1 MINKLLTFLI
11 VIVALLG
18 LSTGTISAATNPFQT
33 VCQQAGAK
41 SSNVCTNK
49 NTNPIY
55 GPTGIIVKV
64 TKVVALITG
73 VMAVIFIMIGG
84 FMYITSGGDS
94 NRVNSAKNTILYAL
108 IGVVVILAA
117 QSIIIFVVDRL

>member
-11 VIVALLG
+11 VIVAMLG
-18 LSTGTISAATNPFQT
+18 LSTGTISAATNPFND
-33 VCQQAGAK
+33 VCSQSSA
-41 SSNVCTNK
+41 STSNVCTNT
-49 NTNPIY
+49 NSNPIY
-55 GPTGIIVKV
+55 GPTGIIGKV
-64 TKVVALITG
+64 TKVIAYITG
-73 VMAVIFIMIGG
+73 IMAVIFVMIGG

-108 IGVVVILAA
+108 IGIVVIVAA